1 MVSKSTIEEIE
12 MMEEMGMSTS
22 EIADALE
29 LSDEQVEDILS
40 KNIVEND

>member
-12 MMEEMGMSTS
+12 MMFEMGMSTS

-29 LSDEQVEDILS
+29 LRDEQVEDILS
-40 KNIVEND
+40 KNIVEKD